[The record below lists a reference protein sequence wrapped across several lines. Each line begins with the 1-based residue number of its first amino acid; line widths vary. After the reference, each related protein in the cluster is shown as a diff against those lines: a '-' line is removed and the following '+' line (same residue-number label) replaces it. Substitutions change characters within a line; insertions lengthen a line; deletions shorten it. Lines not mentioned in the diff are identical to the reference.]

1 MKSIRGGA
9 VALACAVALAVLA
22 LPAMAQS
29 AAQAQQDADILNGK
43 AEPSGA
49 WTSTLKSLD
58 YTIPNFSFK
67 SGEKLAALKLHYY
80 TVGTPHKDATGKV
93 DNAIL
98 LLHGTGGSGR
108 QFLTSYFAGV
118 AFVADGVLDAQKY
131 FIIMPDN
138 LGHGRSTKPSDGLR
152 AKFPHYDYDDMVLAQ
167 HTLVTAGLGLN
178 HLLLVMGTSMGC
190 MHAWVWG
197 ETYQEFAD
205 GLVPL
210 ACEPV
215 EIAGRNRVMRK
226 MAMDEI
232 TSDPEYKNGNYKV
245 QPHGL
250 QGAIDILLL
259 MGSAPLQWQKN
270 YPTRD
275 KADAYLDEQ
284 IKTRMASTDAN
295 DKLYAF
301 NSSRNYNPDPKLELI
316 QSQVLFINSADDEI
330 NPPELGI
337 AEREIQKVKN
347 GRFVLIP
354 ISDQTRGHSTHS
366 RPAIWGNYLEAF
378 LNSLGPQKS
387 ENE

>member
-1 MKSIRGGA
+1 MKRICGGSFA
-9 VALACAVALAVLA
+9 VACILAVASFAV
-22 LPAMAQS
+22 PVFAQNS
-29 AAQAQQDADILNGK
+29 TQVQQDADVLSGK
-43 AEPSGA
+43 AEPTGA
-49 WTSTLKSLD
+49 WTATLKSAD
-58 YTIPNFSFK
+58 YTIQNFSFK
-67 SGEKLAALKLHYY
+67 TGEKLSALKLHYY
-80 TVGTPHKDATGKV
+80 TVGSPHRDAAGKV

-108 QFLTSYFAGV
+108 QFLTSYFGGV
-118 AFVADGVLDAQKY
+118 AFGADQVLDAQKY

-138 LGHGRSTKPSDGLR
+138 VGHGRSSKPSDGLR

-167 HTLVTAGLGLN
+167 HMLVTSGLNLN

-190 MHAWVWG
+190 MHSWVWG
-197 ETYQEFAD
+197 ETYPDFMD

-215 EIAGRNRVMRK
+215 EIAGRNRIMRK

-232 TSDPEYKNGNYKV
+232 TSDPEYKSGNYKV

-275 KADAYLDEQ
+275 KADAYLDDQ
-284 IKTRMASTDAN
+284 IKTRMATTDAN
-295 DKLYAF
+295 DMLYAF
-301 NSSRNYNPDPKLELI
+301 NASRNYNPDPKLELI
-316 QSQVLFINSADDEI
+316 QVQVLFINSADDQI

-347 GRFVLIP
+347 GRFVMIP
-354 ISDQTRGHSTHS
+354 ISDQTTGHSTHS
-366 RPAIWGNYLEAF
+366 HPAIWGSYLEAM
-378 LNSLGPQKS
+378 LNSLGH
-387 ENE
+387 